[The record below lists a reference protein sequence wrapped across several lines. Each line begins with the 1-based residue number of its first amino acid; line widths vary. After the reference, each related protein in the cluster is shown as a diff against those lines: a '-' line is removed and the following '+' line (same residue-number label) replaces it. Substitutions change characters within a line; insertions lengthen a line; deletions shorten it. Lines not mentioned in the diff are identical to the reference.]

1 MTRVSYVLP
10 NVCEISQRGGLLNR
24 WTLAKDLGCDYV
36 EVPADLT
43 KNSSEMDKTGLALG
57 QFLGDEDIPKLYK
70 SDSELPEELN
80 YILHTEPSL
89 VRHDGF
95 GLAFQAPL
103 LWNDENWRKRFAK
116 MAVSISEFLNVP
128 ASVIEIHPG
137 DKRNSFDDLLAGA
150 RSLLNLYA
158 KEIHAEPLI
167 MLENRTGQIVSTG
180 DDIQRFWRLLVET
193 NPEIRDKVG
202 IVLDIQQLFTVT
214 KKDFLKALGVIPPEA
229 IRGLHIHRNHNV
241 PRKGDAIPWE
251 GVFERMKLIKNDII
265 INPEVLH
272 KNWIEP
278 TIRFCQ
284 GFLG

>member
-10 NVCEISQRGGLLNR
+10 NVCEMSQRGGLLNR

-43 KNSSEMDKTGLALG
+43 KNRSEMDKTGLALG

-70 SDSELPEELN
+70 SDSDLPEELN

-180 DDIQRFWRLLVET
+180 DDIQRFWGLLVET

-214 KKDFLKALGVIPPEA
+214 KKDFLKALDVIPPEA
-229 IRGLHIHRNHNV
+229 IRELHIHRNHNV

-265 INPEVLH
+265 INPEVLR